1 MVFVV
6 GIALLVVGVLLLLR
20 DQKEEQ
26 KEEDFLLI
34 DFRYRLM
41 IYLLIGSGIVL
52 IIRELMQL
60 FL

>member
-41 IYLLIGSGIVL
+41 VYLLIGSGIVL